1 MREDFS
7 MKINLYHPESNEPE
21 IFDIPTVATV
31 GEAIAGVAVDGF
43 QDRILDS
50 SGIRRFV
57 SAYLGVPRQGVR
69 NVKLEGGT
77 EAAIKNGEELT
88 LLIAEPRY

>member
-1 MREDFS
+1 
-7 MKINLYHPESNEPE
+7 MKINLFHPESSEPE
-21 IFDIPTVATV
+21 IFEVPAVATV
-31 GEAIAGVAVDGF
+31 GEALASVSHEGF

-57 SAYLGVPRQGVR
+57 SAYLGVPGQGVR
-69 NVKLEGGT
+69 NVKLDGGT
-77 EAAIKNGEELT
+77 ETAIKTGEELT